1 MQSEVPDVDEYVQ
14 MQKDIR
20 QEKNQREAIRD
31 AYGDLRIKSMQ
42 QVQINDNLQR
52 QKNFGSNA
60 ETPVPRKIIGLF
72 DNNNPYRDFG
82 TDSQQSKE
90 VRHAATVE
98 EADVGDRRRSIF
110 ASESQASLLG
120 QI

>member
-1 MQSEVPDVDEYVQ
+1 

-42 QVQINDNLQR
+42 QVQINENLQR
-52 QKNFGSNA
+52 QLNFGSNA

-82 TDSQQSKE
+82 TDSQQSRE
-90 VRHAATVE
+90 VRHAATLE

-120 QI
+120 